1 MTLPASGAISLA
13 TVNTELGL
21 SSTATISMND
31 AAVRNLFGVASGAI
45 SMSNGHGKSAQDFR
59 FTGSSSESANVVT
72 INPDGTITFDNG
84 WGTTLTKY
92 WLQPVVV
99 GQGAGAFQVQLYG
112 SASNNQYHYINNTFT
127 SAIGAG
133 QTSLWVTMTT
143 GNFQFSPSVEYA
155 GVAGELRIKRISDG
169 AIIRIP
175 FVLY

>member
-1 MTLPASGAISLA
+1 MALPSSGAISLSQ
-13 TVNTELGL
+13 VNVELSKASGA
-21 SSTATISMND
+21 SISMND

-59 FTGSSSESANVVT
+59 FTGSSSESAYVVT
-72 INPDGTITFDNG
+72 IKPDGTITFDDG

-92 WLQPVVV
+92 WLQPVVA

-112 SASNNQYHYINNTFT
+112 SASNNQNHYINNTFT

-143 GNFQFSPSVEYA
+143 GNFQFSPSVEHA
-155 GVAGELRIKRISDG
+155 GIAGELRIKRISDG
-169 AIIRIP
+169 AIITIP